1 MYVQDHC
8 EALIEVWKKGKMG
21 ETYNIGGGTE
31 LSNYAVI
38 TKILEHMQKSFDEV
52 EFVKDRP
59 GHDFR
64 YSINCQKIENELKWK
79 SRFNFDESL
88 IDTIKWYENY

>member
-1 MYVQDHC
+1 
-8 EALIEVWKKGKMG
+8 
-21 ETYNIGGGTE
+21 
-31 LSNYAVI
+31 
-38 TKILEHMQKSFDEV
+38 MQKSFSEV

-64 YSINCQKIENELKWK
+64 YSINCQKMENELKWK

-88 IDTIKWYENY
+88 VDTIKWYENY